1 MSKFDEYEYLQSL
14 SEFYDLV
21 PLYSGRQDKQFYLDF
36 CLSRGGKV
44 LELGCGTGRVLL
56 PIASAGLNIVG
67 LDLSEHMLSKCK
79 EKIAVQP
86 QEIQDRIHLIQ
97 GSMTDF
103 QLEDIFSTIIIPF
116 RPFQH
121 LFSIDDQ
128 LACLRCVNLH
138 LETDGLLAFD
148 CFQVSF
154 QKITDPQRFEEAEDM
169 PETELPDGRKI
180 RRCSRFAAIH
190 PAEQYSDI
198 EIIYYLTDTNGKTER
213 LVNGFPMRY
222 FFRYEVEHLL
232 ARAGFEVVELYG
244 DYDKSP
250 LVDESPE
257 MIFVARKV
265 SD

>member
-1 MSKFDEYEYLQSL
+1 MSKFDKYEYLESL

-21 PLYSGRQDKQFYLDF
+21 PMYSGRRDKQFYLDL
-36 CLSRGGKV
+36 CVSRGGKV

-67 LDLSEHMLSKCK
+67 LDLSEHMLSKCR
-79 EKIAVQP
+79 EKILAQP
-86 QEIQDRIHLIQ
+86 KEIQDRIQLVH

-103 QLEDIFSTIIIPF
+103 QLEDTFTTVIIPF

-121 LFSIDDQ
+121 LFSVDDQ
-128 LACLRCVNLH
+128 LACLRCVNQH
-138 LETDGLLAFD
+138 LENDGLLAFD

-180 RRCSRFAAIH
+180 RRFSRFAAIH
-190 PAEQYSDI
+190 PAEQYNDI

-213 LVNGFPMRY
+213 VVNGFPMRY

-232 ARAGFEVVELYG
+232 ARAGFGVVELYG

-250 LVDESPE
+250 FVDESPE

-265 SD
+265 AE